1 MKIIHIPIEVKSR
14 ELVPKIF
21 FISRALKKNFAC
33 FVGDKI
39 AVNRSVKFFKSG
51 IYFHKSINRND
62 KNYIIDIQSKVDGYI
77 SIDEEAGN
85 SFKNEKELENL
96 LEYRSSKI
104 NVMNVDKIYNW
115 GNFDNKVWVKKY
127 KKFKKK
133 FKITG
138 LPRIDIWKKRIS
150 KLIFDKEIDYLKKR
164 YGDFIF
170 IPSTFISSKDKLNQ
184 LINFEKKRIFNK
196 EYLQKKIDSRKF
208 EYELF
213 LEFKELISRFSKENL
228 NLNIVIKPHPSELI
242 ADWKIVTKNLNNV
255 FVDNKY
261 EITPYIMASKCVVFN
276 SSTAGMQ
283 SVFMGKKTI
292 CYKSISDK
300 KSLRNFPNKFG
311 IQCKSYNKLKKK
323 INEDVKVNNKDQI
336 KILKQRMFIS
346 KKFSSDLILQDIK
359 VSFNKLGKLKYK
371 KISFML
377 FSIAYNIKSFLKI
390 EKIQRLFSKKKDVN
404 LPSRSM
410 SQKLDGGISKKEIK
424 LIFEKLKIKNCH
436 IKNFGRNG
444 YLIYK

>member
-138 LPRIDIWKKRIS
+138 LPRIDIWKKSIS

-213 LEFKELISRFSKENL
+213 LEFKELISRLSKENL

>member
-213 LEFKELISRFSKENL
+213 LEFKELISRLSKENL

>member
-242 ADWKIVTKNLNNV
+242 ADWKVVTKNLNNV

>member
-138 LPRIDIWKKRIS
+138 LPRIDIWKKSIS

>member
-138 LPRIDIWKKRIS
+138 LPRIDIWKKSIS

-242 ADWKIVTKNLNNV
+242 ADWKIITKNLNNV